1 MISLLLKS
9 PALALFRELIIKE
22 PSLLIEGLWDAPK
35 AALLLLATHATSTPK
50 LVITGG
56 GPDNFLLDDLSFF
69 ELSQALEFPAW
80 ETLPGEDISPSP
92 DIIGRRYEILYHLLH
107 TKKPPLVIS
116 SLQGCLQ
123 KVPSP
128 SQVRSYCLEWK
139 KGDTLSFQEIPETLE
154 LLGYRRLP
162 VVSDKGQFAV
172 RGGIIDL
179 FPLAAPEP
187 VRIEFFGDEI
197 EEIRTFDP
205 IGQTSVGKVEKI
217 FICPATEK
225 ELLVRESAT
234 LMDFLGPK
242 THLFFDD
249 LLALEDR
256 YVDLKSMPGA
266 NTPYFLT
273 WDAFFKSCL
282 ANPRV
287 YWTKERAEDL
297 SEVRILEKVGRAFY
311 SGQDPLQALTF
322 KIFDQEVTT
331 SRWNHPFSEISDFFS
346 PVENRAASHAEE
358 IIHSLSRFAQTSL
371 DLHLI
376 SSTDTEEATLKTKLH
391 ALALPK
397 NTHFERGYLSSGFVI
412 TDSQCALLPMS
423 ELTKRHQR
431 RRQKWRSTYHT
442 PPSDFHEL
450 SYGDVVVHFNH
461 GIAKYL
467 GVEKRPNNLGV
478 ETEFLILE
486 FAEKSKF
493 FVPISQTHLVSRYIG
508 LQDQV
513 PTFSTLGSQ
522 KWQHTKTKAVA
533 AIIGYAQDLLKR
545 AATREI
551 EGGFVFPADS
561 EEMIAFEQE
570 FPFIPT
576 ADQLRAI
583 EDIKTEMMSPK
594 GMDRLICGDV
604 GYGKTEVAMRAAF
617 KAVVDGKK
625 QVAVLVPTTVLALQ
639 HYENFKERM
648 ANFPINI
655 GIISRFHTPKENK
668 KTLELAQTGGVDIL
682 IGTHRI
688 ISKDVAFND
697 LGLII
702 VDEEQ
707 RFGVRAKEHLKAM
720 KAGVECLTLSATPI
734 PRTLYMSIIGAKE
747 VSLINTPPQ
756 DRLPI
761 KTIIAERD
769 PALIQN
775 ALLRELSRD
784 GQAIFIHNRVETIYK
799 IQDELQ
805 KLVPQAKIVVGH
817 GQMSADEL
825 DIVFHAFKSGSAD
838 ILVATTIVENGL
850 DIPNANTILIDRADT
865 FGIADLYQMRGRVG
879 RWNRPAYAYF
889 LVPEKRELSELS
901 RKRLNA
907 LMEGSGFGGG
917 MKVAMRDLEI
927 RGAGDIL
934 GTDQSGQIPTIGFHL
949 YCKLLKKT
957 VDALRKQIAPNFF
970 ETKME
975 FNIDARIPE
984 DYIGEYSLRA
994 EIYHR
999 MGDTHSPEDVDALI
1013 TELKDRFGPPPPAVL
1028 WLKALRRIC
1037 IYASAHQFTLLRFES
1052 LTYVAEKQKGKT
1064 VTKKILP
1071 MPKTQD
1077 PAKFEHGILEQLK
1090 LV

>member
-1 MISLLLKS
+1 MISLLLQS
-9 PALALFRELIIKE
+9 PALGLFYEAYAREK
-22 PSLLIEGLWDAPK
+22 SLLMEGLWDAPK
-35 AALLLLATHATSTPK
+35 AALLLLATQAKSTPI

-56 GPDNFLLDDLSFF
+56 GPENLLLDDLPYFGIGN
-69 ELSQALEFPAW
+69 ALEFPAW
-80 ETLPGEDISPSP
+80 ETLPGEEILPSL
-92 DIIGRRYEILYHLLH
+92 DIIGRRYEILHSLL
-107 TKKPPLVIS
+107 TSKKPPLVVSTI
-116 SLQGCLQ
+116 QGCLQ

-128 SQVRSYCLEWK
+128 ALVRSFCLEWK
-139 KGDTLSFQEIPETLE
+139 KGENVIFKDLPDTLEI
-154 LLGYRRLP
+154 LGYRRHP
-162 VVSDKGQFAV
+162 VVSDKGQYAL
-172 RGGIIDL
+172 RGGILDL
-179 FPLAAPEP
+179 FPLSATEP

-197 EEIRTFDP
+197 DEIRTFDP
-205 IGQTSVGKVEKI
+205 IGQTSIGKIEQV
-217 FICPATEK
+217 FICPAMEK
-225 ELLVRESAT
+225 EFLAQESAT
-234 LMDFLGPK
+234 LMDFLGPQA
-242 THLFFDD
+242 HLVFDD

-256 YVDLKSMPGA
+256 YVDLKGMPGA

-273 WDAFFKSCL
+273 WEAFFKHCTP
-282 ANPRV
+282 NPRI
-287 YWTKERAEDL
+287 YWTKERAEEL
-297 SEVRILEKVGRAFY
+297 SDVRIIEKVGRSFY
-311 SGQDPLQALTF
+311 TGKEPLQSLTF

-346 PVENRAASHAEE
+346 PMENRAAANTEE
-358 IIHSLSRFAQTSL
+358 ILHALSRFAQSPL

-376 SSTDTEEATLKTKLH
+376 TSTESEEKTLKAKLDT
-391 ALALPK
+391 LPLPK
-397 NTHFERGYLSSGFVI
+397 KTTFEHGYLSSGFVI
-412 TDSQCALLPMS
+412 TDSQCALLPMT
-423 ELTKRHQR
+423 ELTKRLQR

-442 PPSDFHEL
+442 PPSEFHEL
-450 SYGDVVVHFNH
+450 TFGDIVVHFNH
-461 GIAKYL
+461 GIGKYL

-478 ETEFLILE
+478 ETEFLVLE
-486 FAEKSKF
+486 FAEKSKLY
-493 FVPISQTHLVSRYIG
+493 VPISQTHLVSRYIG
-508 LQDQV
+508 LQDQT
-513 PTFSTLGSQ
+513 PTFNVLGSQ
-522 KWQHTKTKAVA
+522 KWHHTKTKAVA
-533 AIIGYAQDLLKR
+533 AIMGYAQDLLKR
-545 AATREI
+545 AAAREI
-551 EGGFVFPADS
+551 QGGFVFPPDS
-561 EEMIAFEQE
+561 EEMITFEQE
-570 FPFIPT
+570 FPFVPT
-576 ADQLRAI
+576 EDQLRAI
-583 EDIKTEMMSPK
+583 ADIKGEMTSPK

-639 HYENFKERM
+639 HYESFKERM

-655 GIISRFHTPKENK
+655 GIVSRFHTAKENK
-668 KTLELAQTGGVDIL
+668 QTLALTQTGGIDIL
-682 IGTHRI
+682 IGTHRL
-688 ISKDVAFND
+688 ISKDVAFKD

-761 KTIIAERD
+761 KTIIAERE
-769 PALIQN
+769 PTLIQN

-784 GQAIFIHNRVETIYK
+784 GQAIFIHNRVESIHK
-799 IQDELQ
+799 IQEELQ

-825 DIVFHAFKSGSAD
+825 DTAFHAFKSGAAD

-850 DIPNANTILIDRADT
+850 DIPNANTILVDRADT

-889 LVPEKRELSELS
+889 LVPEKRELPELS

-934 GTDQSGQIPTIGFHL
+934 GTEQSGQIPTIGFHL

-957 VDALRKQIAPNFF
+957 VDALRKKMAPNFF

-999 MGDTHSPEDVDALI
+999 LGDTHAPEEVDALI
-1013 TELKDRFGPPPPAVL
+1013 AELKDRFGPLPLPVQ
-1028 WLKALRRIC
+1028 WLQALRRIC
-1037 IYASAHQFTLLRFES
+1037 IYASAHQITLLKFET
-1052 LTYVAEKQKGKT
+1052 LTYTIEKQRGKE
-1064 VTKKILP
+1064 VMRKIVPL
-1071 MPKTQD
+1071 PKTQK
-1077 PAKFEHGILEQLK
+1077 PTEFEHLVLSQLK
-1090 LV
+1090 S